1 MSHKM
6 NDKALTAAVDHFLRT
21 VSFTAQSEIE
31 KAVRN
36 AVAAGKLQ
44 DHESFTAA
52 VTLSSEKV
60 DLNVTIY
67 SKIAL

>member
-1 MSHKM
+1 M
-6 NDKALTAAVDHFLRT
+6 NDKAVKTAVDHFVKQ

-31 KAVRN
+31 KAVR
-36 AVAAGKLQ
+36 AAISRGTLQ
-44 DHESFTAA
+44 DHETFSAA

-60 DLNVTIY
+60 DLNITIY